1 MTADNAWFDE
11 IDLDPQRSSLTMGTR
26 ALGDRPWLV
35 ADDQRDAELALKAHL
50 CAERH
55 AEVFAA
61 LDGSES
67 ASATV
72 EAMVQAA
79 LVEAAV
85 PDPLAVARP
94 DGAARSEVSLPPAPE
109 PIIGEEPDRGA
120 GLTPANVA
128 AERRAGGNTSDAS
141 EPAGGDAELHPL
153 DRAGRS
159 TQEDLCLLR
168 RRDDGWYL
176 EAASLCFPSRWR
188 LADKI
193 GRHITEVHGPVRG
206 YVEHLASKMDMLFD
220 RLTDRPVWRRNWFL
234 YGDSALFQPAPP
246 VGGDRV
252 IEAASVME
260 DVVVRSER
268 QTLRR
273 LPDDDCGGRWV
284 LFTIR
289 VQQAPLAA
297 FCGDVSDGGHRRLD
311 ALDRYLDGADPGSLE
326 HRGLTPAQVAEIR
339 TALAVAVASS
349 P

>member
-1 MTADNAWFDE
+1 MHADDAWFDE
-11 IDLDPQRSSLTMGTR
+11 IDLDPQRSSLAMGTR
-26 ALGDRPWLV
+26 ALGDRQWLV
-35 ADDQRDAELALKAHL
+35 ADDQRDVELALKARL

-61 LDGSES
+61 LDGAETAG
-67 ASATV
+67 ASV

-85 PDPLAVARP
+85 PAEPATAHPAQATRSSVPRP
-94 DGAARSEVSLPPAPE
+94 
-109 PIIGEEPDRGA
+109 
-120 GLTPANVA
+120 T
-128 AERRAGGNTSDAS
+128 AS
-141 EPAGGDAELHPL
+141 EPAKSGDLGRAEGPRSPDFAVARRSGGDGSAAPRPVGGDGELHPL

-193 GRHITEVHGPVRG
+193 GRHITEVHGPVHG
-206 YVEHLASKMDMLFD
+206 YAEHLASKIDLLFD

-234 YGDSALFQPAPP
+234 YADPALFQPSSP
-246 VGGDRV
+246 VDGDPI
-252 IEAASVME
+252 IEAARALE
-260 DVVVRSER
+260 DMVVRSER

-273 LPDDDCGGRWV
+273 LPDDDRGGRWV

-289 VQQAPLAA
+289 VQRAQLAA
-297 FCGDVSDGGHRRLD
+297 FCGDGSHGGDRRRV

-326 HRGLTPAQVAEIR
+326 HRGLTPAQVTEIR
-339 TALAVAVASS
+339 SALMQTPS

>member
-1 MTADNAWFDE
+1 MTADDSWFDE
-11 IDLDPQRSSLTMGTR
+11 IDLDPQRSSLAMGTR

-35 ADDQRDAELALKAHL
+35 TDDCRGEELALKASL

-61 LDGSES
+61 LDDTETAG
-67 ASATV
+67 ATV
-72 EAMVQAA
+72 EAMVQLA
-79 LVEAAV
+79 LVEAGV
-85 PDPLAVARP
+85 PTAPTATHRP
-94 DGAARSEVSLPPAPE
+94 AAAP
-109 PIIGEEPDRGA
+109 
-120 GLTPANVA
+120 T
-128 AERRAGGNTSDAS
+128 
-141 EPAGGDAELHPL
+141 EPAKSGGLGRAEGPRSPDFTTTDQAWGGTSASVGRDDELHPL

-193 GRHITEVHGPVRG
+193 GRHITEVHGPVHG
-206 YVEHLASKMDMLFD
+206 YAEHLASKIDLLFD

-234 YGDSALFQPAPP
+234 YADPALFQPSSP
-246 VGGDRV
+246 VDGDPI
-252 IEAASVME
+252 IEAARVLE

-297 FCGDVSDGGHRRLD
+297 FCGDVTDGGDRRLD

-326 HRGLTPAQVAEIR
+326 HRGLTPGQVAEIR
-339 TALAVAVASS
+339 TALAVASS